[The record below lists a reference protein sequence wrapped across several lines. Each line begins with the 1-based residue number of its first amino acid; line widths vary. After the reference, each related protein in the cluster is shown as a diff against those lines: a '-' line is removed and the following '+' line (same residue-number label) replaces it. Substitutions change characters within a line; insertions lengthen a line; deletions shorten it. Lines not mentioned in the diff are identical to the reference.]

1 VDLELSSK
9 KFLNIY
15 SISDFL
21 QWWLN
26 EDYLQGEQLN
36 TFKNYYRSYV
46 SNFGH
51 YIKYQYGQQ
60 TKELFEELAED
71 KSKKIL
77 EVGCGCGTEALWLAM
92 HGYSV
97 TAVDVSDE
105 LLEVAKSR
113 KIILEQYLGRDLPC
127 QFISQSL
134 LDITKNKYDVIWMEQ
149 TFHHLEPRD
158 DVLIKLGEL
167 LHHGGR
173 LVISETNGW
182 NLAIQAQF
190 FKGRGFNTVI
200 NHKGVQW
207 GNERITTARNLVKS
221 LQQNGIKKK
230 SVRYFRIFPNK
241 PWVDSLT
248 YFLGVFDKHEL
259 GVIKPLYTHFNY
271 VGVKD

>member
-1 VDLELSSK
+1 MDLELSSK
-9 KFLNIY
+9 KFLDIH

-46 SNFGH
+46 SNFGR
-51 YIKYQYGQQ
+51 YIKDQYGQQ

-97 TAVDVSDE
+97 TAVDVSEE
-105 LLEVAKSR
+105 LLEVARSR

-134 LDITKNKYDVIWMEQ
+134 LDITINKYDVIWMEQ

-190 FKGRGFNTVI
+190 FKGRGFNTVMYMNTSTVWYSFGRDECEQI
-200 NHKGVQW
+200 
-207 GNERITTARNLVKS
+207 RLAR
-221 LQQNGIKKK
+221 
-230 SVRYFRIFPNK
+230 PM
-241 PWVDSLT
+241 T
-248 YFLGVFDKHEL
+248 
-259 GVIKPLYTHFNY
+259 
-271 VGVKD
+271 

>member
-1 VDLELSSK
+1 MDLELSSK
-9 KFLNIY
+9 KFLDIH

-46 SNFGH
+46 SNFGR
-51 YIKYQYGQQ
+51 YIKDQYGQQ

-97 TAVDVSDE
+97 TAVDVSEE
-105 LLEVAKSR
+105 LLEVARSR

-134 LDITKNKYDVIWMEQ
+134 LDITKNKYDVIY
-149 TFHHLEPRD
+149 
-158 DVLIKLGEL
+158 
-167 LHHGGR
+167 
-173 LVISETNGW
+173 
-182 NLAIQAQF
+182 
-190 FKGRGFNTVI
+190 
-200 NHKGVQW
+200 
-207 GNERITTARNLVKS
+207 GNY
-221 LQQNGIKKK
+221 IKKK
-230 SVRYFRIFPNK
+230 QYTYPLQFKLLLILSIYIFK
-241 PWVDSLT
+241 S
-248 YFLGVFDKHEL
+248 FVFSFE
-259 GVIKPLYTHFNY
+259 
-271 VGVKD
+271 